1 LRCPGAVAISEAA
14 VSHMSLILPSD
25 PTDEEL
31 ARDWLLSEQDLIE
44 VRRCRSDD
52 KRHSFAIQLCT
63 LRAYGRFLGQDYGFV
78 PIRIVN
84 HVGRQLG
91 MPPVLFVAPPPRKQT
106 DTDHER
112 RIREYLGFRTFDA
125 EPRRDLAE
133 WLRARAAEGMLADE
147 LIVRAERRLFSERVI
162 VPARTT
168 LERLVVSI
176 VSGTEGAIMDRIHE
190 RIPEVHRNSIDA
202 LLRVV
207 ADTKLS
213 GLESLREAPSATTP
227 DAINRSLRLVDELRD
242 LDLSVVDLS
251 GLLGV
256 STSTVSHYAELA
268 RRYDVAH
275 LRRFATP
282 KARAM
287 VMCFLIERE
296 KTLLDEL
303 VTMHHAYLVGLERRS
318 RNTYRD
324 ERFAA
329 QRDLR
334 KNMAT
339 LVALAETLLGAPGEM
354 SVDAFREAHV
364 DVARLR
370 AAIAGCV
377 SFERLEMR
385 GLLDAMLARHSWL
398 KKYLP
403 NFLRLPFQGGDGTG
417 ALLEAITHALS
428 CYEREQPV
436 GKGAPVRFAK
446 GFWAKALE
454 STKVRHGVDG
464 RVWEL
469 ALAFE
474 TDDAL
479 RRGDLFL
486 ARSRE
491 HRAFWDL
498 VHSPLRWREERDQAY
513 IAMQLSPQAEHALDE
528 LRTEFDDAAD
538 KLLGGLGANRFV
550 AIEADRFALRRRD
563 ALEIP
568 KSVRELR
575 RAIETHMPE
584 VGIEDVLIDV
594 DRQCRFT
601 RELTP
606 LGTYAPRVDR
616 LYPALLAALLA
627 QGTNMGVAQMAQA
640 ARIPVE
646 TLQHVSRWFLR
657 DDTLRAANRVLV
669 DYHHQ
674 LPLSAAWGD
683 GTFSSSD
690 AQRIAIERGS
700 ILASFYPRY
709 FGYYER
715 AVGVY
720 THVSDQH
727 SVFASRVIS
736 CAPREALYVLDG
748 LLEND
753 TVLAPRAHTTD
764 SHGST
769 EQVFALCYLL
779 GISFMPRLAD
789 LGDVQLYRLDR
800 SRSYDSLD
808 PLLRTVDTAVIVE
821 QWDHIVR
828 IAASI
833 RDRSSP
839 AHVVI
844 DRLAANAS
852 DRPAKALTM
861 LGRVVRTAFILRY
874 LHDAKL
880 RDRIQMQL
888 NRGEGRHALT
898 KRLFFGNAGVFR
910 TGEADELMNKV
921 SALSVLSNAVL
932 VWNTARMAEIVAALA
947 KTSGQAIPVDDLARL
962 SPLLSARLLVSGR
975 YNFDLASPPE
985 DLEPS

>member
-1 LRCPGAVAISEAA
+1 
-14 VSHMSLILPSD
+14 MTLILPSD

-31 ARDWLLSEQDLIE
+31 ARDWLLSELDLVE

-63 LRAYGRFLGQDYGFV
+63 LRAYGQFLGQDYDVV

-91 MPPVLFVAPPPRKQT
+91 MPPVLFVAPPARKQT
-106 DTDHER
+106 DTEHER
-112 RIREYLGFRTFDA
+112 RIREYLGFRTFDDA
-125 EPRRDLAE
+125 ERRELAA
-133 WLRARAAEGMLADE
+133 WLRARAAEGILGDE
-147 LIVRAERRLFSERVI
+147 LVVRAERRLFSQRVV

-168 LERLVVSI
+168 LERLVISVVSR
-176 VSGTEGAIMDRIHE
+176 TEGVLMERIHE
-190 RIPEVHRNSIDA
+190 RIPEAHRDRIDT

-207 ADTKLS
+207 ADTKRS
-213 GLESLREAPSATTP
+213 GLESLREAPADPTP
-227 DAINRSLRLVDELRD
+227 DAINRSLRLANELRD
-242 LDLSVVDLS
+242 LDLSAVDLS
-251 GLLGV
+251 GLAGV
-256 STSTVSHYAELA
+256 GADTIAHYAELA
-268 RRYDVAH
+268 QRYDVAH
-275 LRRFATP
+275 LRRFTTP

-287 VMCFLIERE
+287 VVCFLIERE

-324 ERFAA
+324 ERFTA

-334 KNMAT
+334 KNMAA
-339 LVALAETLLGAPGEM
+339 LVALAEAVLAAPGDMTVE
-354 SVDAFREAHV
+354 AFRDAHV
-364 DVARLR
+364 DTARLR
-370 AAIAGCV
+370 AAIEGCV
-377 SFERLEMR
+377 SFERLETR

-417 ALLEAITHALS
+417 ALLEAIAHAQS
-428 CYEREQPV
+428 CYEKECPV
-436 GKGAPVRFAK
+436 GKGAPVQFAK
-446 GFWAKALE
+446 GFWAKALDT
-454 STKVRHGVDG
+454 TKVRGMPDG

-474 TDDAL
+474 TDEAL

-486 ARSRE
+486 ARSRD

-498 VHSPLRWREERDQAY
+498 VHSPLRWKAERDQAY
-513 IAMQLSPQAEHALDE
+513 IAMQLSPQAEHALDQ
-528 LRTEFDDAAD
+528 LRTEFDEAAD
-538 KLLGGLGANRFV
+538 TLLGGLDTNRFATV
-550 AIEADRFALRRRD
+550 AGDRLALRRRD
-563 ALEIP
+563 ALEIS

-584 VGIEDVLIDV
+584 VGIEDVLIEV

-616 LYPALLAALLA
+616 LYPALLASLLA
-627 QGTNMGVAQMAQA
+627 QGTNMGVAQMSQA
-640 ARIPVE
+640 ARIPVD
-646 TLQHVSRWFLR
+646 TLQHVSQWFLR

-727 SVFASRVIS
+727 TVFASRVIS

-779 GISFMPRLAD
+779 GIAFMPRLAD
-789 LGDVQLYRLDR
+789 LGDIQLYRLDR
-800 SRSYDSLD
+800 ARSYGALD

-839 AHVVI
+839 AHVVV

-861 LGRVVRTAFILRY
+861 LGRVVRTAFIMRY

-880 RDRIQMQL
+880 RDRIQLQL

-898 KRLFFGNAGVFR
+898 KRLFFGNDGVFR
-910 TGEADELMNKV
+910 TGEAAELMNKV

-932 VWNTARMAEIVAALA
+932 VWNTARMAEIVAAIEN
-947 KTSGQAIPVDDLARL
+947 TSGQTMPIDDLARI

-985 DLEPS
+985 DPELS